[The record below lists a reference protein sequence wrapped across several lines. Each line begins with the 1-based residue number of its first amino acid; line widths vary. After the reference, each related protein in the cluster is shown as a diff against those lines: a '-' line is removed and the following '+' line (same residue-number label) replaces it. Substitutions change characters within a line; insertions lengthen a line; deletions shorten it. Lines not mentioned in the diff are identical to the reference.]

1 MSKAIKS
8 LKGRRVLIS
17 QPERKESV
25 IELSE
30 ADKAHMD
37 AEDMK
42 KWTKLTVY
50 AVGEEVKTLEAGDV
64 VYIGVNAIKGAE
76 ALEVDGGIKLM
87 VSEYDIA
94 IVW

>member
-50 AVGEEVKTLEAGDV
+50 AIGEDVTTIKAGDV

-76 ALEVDGGIKLM
+76 ASEVEGGIKLR

>member
-1 MSKAIKS
+1 
-8 LKGRRVLIS
+8 
-17 QPERKESV
+17 
-25 IELSE
+25 
-30 ADKAHMD
+30 MD

-50 AVGEEVKTLEAGDV
+50 AVGEDVTTIKAGDV

-76 ALEVDGGIKLM
+76 AIEVDGGIKLM